1 MQVTPTIAQ
10 YNQEIMQAHRVAL
23 QTLCDLLAE
32 AADAPAADD
41 DEGGFDHQRAS
52 IRLRAATA
60 ILRVRPIKDP
70 QLDAPPASSQRA
82 ARSSS
87 PATSAR
93 PALNPAH
100 TEAATQPPEP
110 NHRHATTARIRA
122 DASAPARIAAI
133 AGGQLSGSA

>member
-32 AADAPAADD
+32 AADAPVAD

-60 ILRVRPIKDP
+60 ILRVRPIRDP
-70 QLDAPPASSQRA
+70 QQDAPPASSQRA

-100 TEAATQPPEP
+100 AEAATQPPEP
-110 NHRHATTARIRA
+110 NHRYATTARIRA